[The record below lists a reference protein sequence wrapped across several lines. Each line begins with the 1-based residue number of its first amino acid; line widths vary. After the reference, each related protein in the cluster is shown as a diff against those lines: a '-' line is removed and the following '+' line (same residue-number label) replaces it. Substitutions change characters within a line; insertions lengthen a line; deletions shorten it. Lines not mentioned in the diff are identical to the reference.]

1 MNETRTPP
9 PDSPEKAE
17 PKTRIQ
23 RLLSVTPGDI
33 VRIGLISVI
42 VGLVL
47 AAFRVD
53 PRNLWVDFFGTI
65 GAAWQEFLHVS
76 VDLVRWSIDY
86 LFLGAIL
93 VVPIWIVIHIVR
105 SLGKRSP

>member
-1 MNETRTPP
+1 MSETEKPSPTSEPP
-9 PDSPEKAE
+9 SE
-17 PKTRIQ
+17 PKTRLQ

-33 VRIGLISVI
+33 LRIALISVV

-53 PRNLWVDFFGTI
+53 PRRLWVDFFGTI
-65 GAAWQEFLHVS
+65 AETWSEFLNIS
-76 VDLVRWSIDY
+76 MDLARWSVDY

-93 VVPIWIVIHIVR
+93 VVPIWLIIHIVR
-105 SLGKRSP
+105 ALGKRSP

>member
-1 MNETRTPP
+1 MNERRTPP
-9 PDSPEKAE
+9 PDATETTE

-65 GAAWQEFLHVS
+65 GAAWQEFLQIS